1 MTERRQITRIFA
13 LLLVA
18 CAVGWSLELRTLD
31 TLRTGATL
39 EEVLY
44 ISSPSVLRRMS
55 LGYTGL
61 LADLYWTRT
70 VQYFGRKHVERAKRY
85 DLLPKLL
92 DITTGLDPH
101 LVVAYKYGSIF
112 LAQQPPEGAGMPD
125 YAVQFVEKGIRDNPD
140 DWQLYYHLGFIHY
153 IERNDYVAASQAFL
167 RGAEVPGAHPW
178 LRIIGAAMAQHGGDL
193 ETARRMWIYI
203 YESTDDKFI
212 RSNAAKR
219 LRALEVDQVVSQLEA
234 AIQHY
239 RERTGELPSSWQDMI
254 TAGLLRG
261 VPRDPTGAP
270 YRLMADGR
278 VEVARPD
285 DLPFI
290 RRGLPKGKEAEFLQI
305 VKEDDEKEERKK

>member
-1 MTERRQITRIFA
+1 MTERRRITRIFA
-13 LLLVA
+13 VLLVG

-31 TLRTGATL
+31 SLRTGATL

-44 ISSPSVLRRMS
+44 ISSPAVLRRMS

-61 LADLYWTRT
+61 MADLYWTRT

-92 DITTGLDPH
+92 EITTSLDPH

-112 LAQQPPEGAGMPD
+112 LAQRPPEGAGMPD
-125 YAVQFVEKGIRDNPD
+125 YAVKFVEEGIRNNPT

-178 LRIIGAAMAQHGGDL
+178 MRIIGAAMAQHGGEL
-193 ETARRMWIYI
+193 ETARRMWQYI
-203 YESTDDKFI
+203 YESSEDKYI
-212 RSNAAKR
+212 RANAVKR
-219 LRALEVDQVVSQLEA
+219 LRALEVDEVVPRLEA
-234 AIQHY
+234 AIQQY
-239 RERTGELPSSWQDMI
+239 RQRTGQLPSGWQEMI
-254 TAGLLRG
+254 AAGYLRG
-261 VPRDPTGAP
+261 IPRDPTGAP
-270 YRLMADGR
+270 YRLMPDGR
-278 VEVARPD
+278 VEVMRPD

-290 RRGLPKGKEAEFLQI
+290 RRGLPKGKESEFIQI
-305 VKEDDEKEERKK
+305 VKDEKEPNEQKK

>member
-1 MTERRQITRIFA
+1 MSERRRITRIFA
-13 LLLVA
+13 VLLIG

-61 LADLYWTRT
+61 LADLFWTRT
-70 VQYFGRKHVERAKRY
+70 VQYFGRKHVERAQRY

-92 DITTGLDPH
+92 EITTELDPH

-112 LAQQPPEGAGMPD
+112 LAQAPPEGAGMPD
-125 YAVQFVEKGIRDNPD
+125 YAAEFVEKGIRENPT

-153 IERNDYVAASQAFL
+153 IERNDYIAASKAFL

-193 ETARRMWIYI
+193 ETARRMWLYI

-219 LRALEVDQVVSQLEA
+219 LRALEVDQVVPELEQR
-234 AIQHY
+234 IQNY
-239 RERTGELPSSWQDMI
+239 KERTGQLPASWQDLI
-254 TAGLLRG
+254 AAGYLRG
-261 VPRDPTGAP
+261 IPRDPTGAP
-270 YRLMADGR
+270 YKLMPDGR
-278 VEVARPD
+278 IEVARSD

-290 RRGLPKGKEAEFLQI
+290 RRGLPKGKESEFIQV
-305 VKEDDEKEERKK
+305 VKEDEKKGEKK